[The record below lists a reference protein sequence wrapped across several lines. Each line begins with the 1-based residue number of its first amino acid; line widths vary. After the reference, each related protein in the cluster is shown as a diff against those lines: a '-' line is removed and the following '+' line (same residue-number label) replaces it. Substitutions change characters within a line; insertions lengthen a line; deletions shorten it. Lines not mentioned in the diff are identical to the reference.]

1 MRLDLLL
8 AGTGIDC
15 PLLWRKIEV
24 SGICYDSRKTQK
36 GYAFVCLKGEHTNG
50 HIYAMDAAFRG
61 ASVAI
66 AEENLDLMAIP
77 VLNTDDSRKALSV
90 MSANFYGHPANQ
102 LSLFG
107 ITGTNGKTT
116 VSYMIKSG
124 LEAAGK
130 TCGLIGTISYKIGE
144 REYESTRTTPESL
157 DLQMIFSE
165 MKEREIRH
173 CSMEVSSHALKLER
187 VNDLTFDYGVFT
199 NLTQDHMDFHKDK
212 EDYYQS
218 KKMMFDQVA
227 KGAIINIDDDSG
239 NRLFHELEGRSFK
252 TVSCSLKDKKAQY
265 YGELENTNERG
276 SQFTFF
282 RAGEALGSLTTQ
294 SPGLFTLYN
303 ALIAAGC
310 LDLAEIPFESI
321 KAGLSSLKGVPGRF
335 ELIENSFQIPVI
347 VDFAHTPDALEKVL
361 ETAAGIV
368 KGRLI
373 CVFGCGGDRD
383 RTKRPLMGKAAG
395 KYSDHCIITSDN
407 PRTES
412 QQQIFADIEEG
423 LYETGCMYEIIEDRR
438 QAISKA
444 LSMYQTGDFIVIA
457 GKGHETYQIIG
468 GSKYYFSDQET
479 VRELIETR
487 DGEKNERH
495 ES

>member
-8 AGTGIDC
+8 TGTGIDC
-15 PLLWRKIEV
+15 PLLWRKIEI
-24 SGICYDSRKTQK
+24 SGISYDSRKTQK
-36 GYAFVCLKGEHTNG
+36 GNAFVCIKGEHTNG

-66 AEENLDLMAIP
+66 AEEELNLMTIP
-77 VLNTDDSRKALSV
+77 VLITDDSRKALSA

-124 LEAAGK
+124 LEADGK
-130 TCGLIGTISYKIGE
+130 ACGLIGTISYKIGE
-144 REYESTRTTPESL
+144 KEYESTRTTPESL
-157 DLQMIFSE
+157 DLHSIFAK
-165 MKEREIRH
+165 MKEQEIKY
-173 CSMEVSSHALKLER
+173 CSMEVSSHALKLGR
-187 VNDLTFDYGVFT
+187 AGDIIFDYGVFT
-199 NLTQDHMDFHKDK
+199 NLTQDHMDFHKDR

-218 KKMMFDQVA
+218 KKKMFDRIA
-227 KGAIINIDDDSG
+227 KGAIINIDDESG
-239 NRLFHELEGRSFK
+239 SRLFHELEGSSFK
-252 TVSCSLKDKKAQY
+252 TVACSLKDKKADY
-265 YGELENTNERG
+265 YGELQETSERG
-276 SQFTFF
+276 SQFTFY
-282 RAGEALGSLTTQ
+282 REGEALGTLTTQ
-294 SPGLFTLYN
+294 SPGRFTLYN

-310 LDLAEIPFESI
+310 LDLAEIPFQSI
-321 KAGLSSLKGVPGRF
+321 QSGLSSLKGVPGRF
-335 ELIENSFQIPVI
+335 ELIENTKQIPVI

-361 ETAAGIV
+361 ETAAGIA

-383 RTKRPLMGKAAG
+383 RTKRPMMGKAAG
-395 KYSDHCIITSDN
+395 KYADHCIVTSDN

-412 QQQIFADIEEG
+412 QQQISADIEEG

-438 QAISKA
+438 QAISKV
-444 LSMYQTGDFIVIA
+444 LSMYQSGDLIVIS

-468 GSKYYFSDQET
+468 ASRTYFSDQET
-479 VRELIETR
+479 VRELIEMR
-487 DGEKNERH
+487 GGDKNDRN
-495 ES
+495 

>member
-1 MRLDLLL
+1 MRLDLFL

-24 SGICYDSRKTQK
+24 SGICYDSRKTKK
-36 GYAFVCLKGEHTNG
+36 GYAFVCPKGEHTNG
-50 HIYAMDAAFRG
+50 HIYAMDAAFRR

-66 AEENLDLMAIP
+66 AEESLDVMAIP
-77 VLNTDDSRKALSV
+77 VSNTDDSRKALSV
-90 MSANFYGHPANQ
+90 MSGNFYGHPADQ

-130 TCGLIGTISYKIGE
+130 TCGLIGNISYKIGE

-199 NLTQDHMDFHKDK
+199 NLTQDHMDFLKDK

-218 KKMMFDQVA
+218 TKMMFDQVA

-276 SQFTFF
+276 SQFAFF
-282 RAGEALGSLTTQ
+282 RAGVALGSLTTQ
-294 SPGLFTLYN
+294 PPGLFTRYN

-347 VDFAHTPDALEKVL
+347 VDFAHTADALE
-361 ETAAGIV
+361 
-368 KGRLI
+368 
-373 CVFGCGGDRD
+373 
-383 RTKRPLMGKAAG
+383 
-395 KYSDHCIITSDN
+395 
-407 PRTES
+407 
-412 QQQIFADIEEG
+412 
-423 LYETGCMYEIIEDRR
+423 
-438 QAISKA
+438 
-444 LSMYQTGDFIVIA
+444 
-457 GKGHETYQIIG
+457 
-468 GSKYYFSDQET
+468 
-479 VRELIETR
+479 
-487 DGEKNERH
+487 
-495 ES
+495 